1 MSENESLMSPLKN
14 RNTHCFSINNR
25 CLKKNTKRNIII
37 IGNSI
42 HKINQEKKIIHNN
55 YIDTSLNNSEKEKN
69 KTILSMHNYY
79 EKKKNNITKKNFETI
94 SSDRTA
100 INKRI
105 RMKNENNMNDNI
117 PKNLK
122 NNEKVINKKINKN
135 IGQTIEKE
143 RLMNSNYF
151 SPNYKRQKNIYPLN
165 NCNCI
170 CICNYNY
177 NNSNQIQDNYN
188 GNYNNNNY
196 IDYVERIKCDKENI
210 NSNLNNVNLYCKDE
224 DITDYINVYD
234 TIHTQKNLFSY
245 DKAKIINEPIEE
257 VEEENEK
264 SETISLSNDNIMKSE
279 NNNIDT
285 LNKINEGNDNLMTK
299 YKTESVIKSR
309 IKKRTSFSRF
319 INIKDRSR
327 NEGSIEINKIKINK
341 SEHSNILEKT
351 DKSIKK
357 EISNSNLEKRKNKSF
372 NSSALFRENNDLG
385 NISLKNS
392 IIIRINN
399 IKNRNIGNN
408 YINYNTKTN
417 SQKTYNNI
425 KVNKTNLKHV
435 KVKNKFNKYYKLNTI
450 TLNNSA
456 KNKNKI
462 CLSLICKNNKSFDN
476 SSIKNYKM
484 KRTNKNN
491 FKSLNLSNTN
501 HEEIYNSITNSNI
514 KSCNNFKSP
523 INSRNNF
530 FDISYNG
537 LYGIT
542 YNKRK
547 SVFRKQ

>member
-143 RLMNSNYF
+143 RLMNANYF

-177 NNSNQIQDNYN
+177 NNSNQIQDNYH

-196 IDYVERIKCDKENI
+196 MDYVECIKCDKENI

-234 TIHTQKNLFSY
+234 TIHTPKNLFSY

-327 NEGSIEINKIKINK
+327 NEG
-341 SEHSNILEKT
+341 
-351 DKSIKK
+351 
-357 EISNSNLEKRKNKSF
+357 
-372 NSSALFRENNDLG
+372 
-385 NISLKNS
+385 
-392 IIIRINN
+392 II
-399 IKNRNIGNN
+399 
-408 YINYNTKTN
+408 
-417 SQKTYNNI
+417 
-425 KVNKTNLKHV
+425 
-435 KVKNKFNKYYKLNTI
+435 
-450 TLNNSA
+450 
-456 KNKNKI
+456 
-462 CLSLICKNNKSFDN
+462 
-476 SSIKNYKM
+476 
-484 KRTNKNN
+484 
-491 FKSLNLSNTN
+491 
-501 HEEIYNSITNSNI
+501 
-514 KSCNNFKSP
+514 
-523 INSRNNF
+523 
-530 FDISYNG
+530 
-537 LYGIT
+537 
-542 YNKRK
+542 
-547 SVFRKQ
+547 

>member
-14 RNTHCFSINNR
+14 RNTHCFYINNR

-37 IGNSI
+37 IGNSL
-42 HKINQEKKIIHNN
+42 HKINKEKKIIHNN
-55 YIDTSLNNSEKEKN
+55 YINSSLNNSEKEKN
-69 KTILSMHNYY
+69 KTILSMHNCY

-94 SSDRTA
+94 SSDRTE

-105 RMKNENNMNDNI
+105 RMKNENNMNNNI
-117 PKNLK
+117 TKNLK
-122 NNEKVINKKINKN
+122 NNEKLINKKNNKN
-135 IGQTIEKE
+135 FGQAIEKE
-143 RLMNSNYF
+143 RSMNTNYF

-165 NCNCI
+165 NCNCF
-170 CICNYNY
+170 CICNYN
-177 NNSNQIQDNYN
+177 NSKQIQDNYRR
-188 GNYNNNNY
+188 NYNNNNY
-196 IDYVERIKCDKENI
+196 IDYVEYIKCDKENI
-210 NSNLNNVNLYCKDE
+210 NSNLNNVNIYDKDE

-234 TIHTQKNLFSY
+234 AIYTQKNLFSY
-245 DKAKIINEPIEE
+245 DKTKMINEPIEE
-257 VEEENEK
+257 VEEENE
-264 SETISLSNDNIMKSE
+264 TISLSNENIMKSE

-285 LNKINEGNDNLMTK
+285 LSKINEGTDNLMTK
-299 YKTESVIKSR
+299 YKTESAIKSR

-319 INIKDRSR
+319 INIKDKSR
-327 NEGSIEINKIKINK
+327 NEGTIEINKININK

-357 EISNSNLEKRKNKSF
+357 QISNSNLEKRNNKSF
-372 NSSALFRENNDLG
+372 NSFALFSENNDLT

-399 IKNRNIGNN
+399 IKNKNIGNN
-408 YINYNTKTN
+408 YFNYNTKTS

-425 KVNKTNLKHV
+425 KVNKTNPKHV

-462 CLSLICKNNKSFDN
+462 CLSLIHKNNKSFDN
-476 SSIKNYKM
+476 SRVENYKM

-501 HEEIYNSITNSNI
+501 HEEIYNSLTNSSIKNYNI
-514 KSCNNFKSP
+514 FKSP

-537 LYGIT
+537 LYGIA
-542 YNKRK
+542 YNKKK
-547 SVFRKQ
+547 SAFRKQ